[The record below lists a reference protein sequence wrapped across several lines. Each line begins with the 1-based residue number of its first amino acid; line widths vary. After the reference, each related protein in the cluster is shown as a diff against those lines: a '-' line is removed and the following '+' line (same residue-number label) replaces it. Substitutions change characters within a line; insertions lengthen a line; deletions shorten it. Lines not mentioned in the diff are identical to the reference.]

1 MRLHPLLVC
10 TTLVSL
16 ALPVA
21 SQGGDGPGRCK
32 KDGGEIEVSGITDPF
47 LLRDFAERCVRLN
60 HVQVL
65 GTHNSYHIEPAESLD
80 LLLQIS
86 DPLVPG
92 CGGPGDPC
100 PSELSVVWDYTH
112 IPLDEQFSSQG
123 VRQIE
128 LDVFL
133 DPEVPTLFANPL
145 GDFLVAF
152 FGLPPD
158 PPHDP
163 DGLLLD
169 PGFKVLHVQDLDFR
183 SRCLTLEGCLQTIQ
197 QWSAAH
203 PGHLPLTV
211 LVELKEEVLPDLGPP
226 IPPFV
231 TPIPFEAEDLDDL
244 DSLIR
249 SVFPPGQLITPDDV
263 RRRRPTLEKA
273 VLKDGW
279 PTLGEAAGRV
289 LFALDNGG
297 AIRDLYVEG
306 HPSLRGR
313 VLFTDSPPGVAG
325 GGLHEAQRSHRL
337 PGRDQGSRLAWLH
350 RPHPERRRHRGGALR
365 PDHSPRRRAR
375 ERRPVREQ
383 RLPGARPRLRNRIL
397 RRDPGWR
404 TGAMQPAERP
414 PRLPGRRARRSALA
428 GVSRR
433 TAEAVRCRSA
443 P

>member
-1 MRLHPLLVC
+1 MRLRLLLLF
-10 TTLVSL
+10 TALVIL
-16 ALPVA
+16 ALPAA
-21 SQGGDGPGRCK
+21 SEAGKGHGRCK
-32 KDGGEIEVSGITDPF
+32 RYGRMIEWSGTTDPH
-47 LLRDFAERCVRLN
+47 LLRNFAERCVRLN

-65 GTHNSYHIEPAESLD
+65 GSHNSYHIEPAPNLD
-80 LLLQIS
+80 LLLQLS

-100 PSELSVVWDYTH
+100 PSELSLVWDYTH
-112 IPLDEQFSSQG
+112 VPLDEQFSQQG

-133 DPEVPTLFANPL
+133 DPEAPTLYANPL
-145 GDFLVAF
+145 GDVLLAF

-163 DGLLLD
+163 SGLLQD

-183 SRCLTLEGCLQTIQ
+183 SNCLSLEGCLQTIQ

-211 LVELKEEVLPDLGPP
+211 LIELKEEPLPDLAPP

-231 TPIPFEAEDLDDL
+231 VPVLYEAEDLDAL

-263 RRRRPTLEKA
+263 RGRRRTLEKA

-279 PTLGEAAGRV
+279 PTLGRAAGRV

-297 AIRDLYVEG
+297 AVRDLYVEG

-313 VLFTDSPPGVAG
+313 VLFTDSPPGEPEAAFMKRNDPVGSLEEIQDLVSRGYIVRTRSDADTLEARY
-325 GGLHEAQRSHRL
+325 GL
-337 PGRDQGSRLAWLH
+337 
-350 RPHPERRRHRGGALR
+350 
-365 PDHSPRRRAR
+365 
-375 ERRPVREQ
+375 
-383 RLPGARPRLRNRIL
+383 NT
-397 RRDPGWR
+397 RRDAAFESGAQFTSTDYPVPDPDFGTGYFVQIPEGEPARCNPLNAPPGCR
-404 TGAMQPAERP
+404 N
-414 PRLPGRRARRSALA
+414 SAL
-428 GVSRR
+428 
-433 TAEAVRCRSA
+433 EDL

>member
-1 MRLHPLLVC
+1 MRLDPLLVC
-10 TTLVSL
+10 TALVFL

-21 SQGGDGPGRCK
+21 SQAGNGPGRCK
-32 KDGGEIEVSGITDPF
+32 KDGNEIESSGTTDPYV
-47 LLRDFAERCVRLN
+47 LRDFAERCVRLN
-60 HVQVL
+60 QVQVL
-65 GTHNSYHIEPAESLD
+65 GSHNSYHVEPAPSLD
-80 LLLQIS
+80 LLLQVS

-92 CGGPGDPC
+92 CGGSGDPC
-100 PSELSVVWDYTH
+100 PSELSLVWDYTH
-112 IPLDEQFSSQG
+112 VPLDQQFSAQG

-133 DPEVPTLFANPL
+133 DPEEPTLFANPL
-145 GDFLVAF
+145 GDFLVAL
-152 FGLPPD
+152 FG
-158 PPHDP
+158 H
-163 DGLLLD
+163 

-183 SRCLTLEGCLQTIQ
+183 SSCLILEDCLQAIQ

-231 TPIPFEAEDLDDL
+231 TPVPYEAEDLDDL

-263 RRRRPTLEKA
+263 RRHRPTLEKA

-297 AIRDLYVEG
+297 TIRDLYVEG

-313 VLFTDSPPGVAG
+313 VLFTDSAPGEP
-325 GGLHEAQRSHRL
+325 EAAFMKRNDPLGSLEEIRDLVSRGYIVRTRSDADTLEARF
-337 PGRDQGSRLAWLH
+337 GVTT
-350 RPHPERRRHRGGALR
+350 
-365 PDHSPRRRAR
+365 RRA
-375 ERRPVREQ
+375 
-383 RLPGARPRLRNRIL
+383 A
-397 RRDPGWR
+397 
-404 TGAMQPAERP
+404 
-414 PRLPGRRARRSALA
+414 ALA
-428 GVSRR
+428 SGAQFVSSDYPEPNPDFG
-433 TAEAVRCRSA
+433 TGYFVEIPDGEPARCNPQNA
-443 P
+443 PAGCRAAALEDLP

>member
-1 MRLHPLLVC
+1 MRLDLLLVC
-10 TTLVSL
+10 TTLVFL
-16 ALPVA
+16 GLPVA
-21 SQGGDGPGRCK
+21 SQAGNGPGRCK
-32 KDGGEIEVSGITDPF
+32 KDGNEIESSGSTDPH

-65 GTHNSYHIEPAESLD
+65 GSHNSYHIQPGPSLD

-86 DPLVPG
+86 DPLLPG

-100 PSELSVVWDYTH
+100 PSELSLVWEYTH
-112 IPLDEQFSSQG
+112 VPLDQQFSQQG

-133 DPEVPTLFANPL
+133 DPEEPTLFANPL
-145 GDFLVAF
+145 GDFLVAV

-158 PPHDP
+158 PENDP
-163 DGLLLD
+163 NGLLLD

-183 SRCLTLEGCLQTIQ
+183 SSCLTLEACLQTIQ

-203 PGHLPLTV
+203 LGHLPLTV
-211 LVELKEEVLPDLGPP
+211 LVELKEEPLPDLGPP
-226 IPPFV
+226 FPPFV

-297 AIRDLYVEG
+297 AVRDLYVEG

-313 VLFTDSPPGVAG
+313 VLFTDSPPGEPEAAFMKRNDPVGSLEEIQDLVSRGYIVRTRSDADTLEARF
-325 GGLHEAQRSHRL
+325 GLTA
-337 PGRDQGSRLAWLH
+337 
-350 RPHPERRRHRGGALR
+350 
-365 PDHSPRRRAR
+365 
-375 ERRPVREQ
+375 
-383 RLPGARPRLRNRIL
+383 
-397 RRDPGWR
+397 RRDN
-404 TGAMQPAERP
+404 
-414 PRLPGRRARRSALA
+414 ALA
-428 GVSRR
+428 SGAQFVSSDYPEPNPDFG
-433 TAEAVRCRSA
+433 TGYFVEIPGGEPARCNPLSA
-443 P
+443 PPGCREAALEDLP